1 MSELHVILFGDLSGE
16 LWGAGVGAGAGALVV
31 GDRDGEQATID
42 LPAGSWRAEQAGW
55 HLHGD
60 GVDLHVVSRAEGTA
74 ADGEAG
80 DGASIGGFQELSSI
94 RGTLWLGGR
103 VREVDCLGTRAE
115 VDGIDAGALSSIRA
129 VAGWTG
135 PDEAFTLLALRAPG
149 AAGHEADLVAA
160 TIFDADGWIPVSD
173 PRLSTTYDGEGHPTR
188 VTLELWVG
196 DEEHEYPR
204 RAAGE
209 AGATRV
215 VAAIRHPDAA
225 GELGNAQLE
234 VLPLRSHSRGS
245 DGHGV
250 YALLT
255 VG

>member
-1 MSELHVILFGDLSGE
+1 MAQLHLILFGDLAGE
-16 LWGAGVGAGAGALVV
+16 LWGVGVGAGAGALVV
-31 GDRDGEQATID
+31 GDRAGAQATID
-42 LPAGSWRAEQAGW
+42 LPAGSWQAEGAGW

-60 GVDLHVVSRAEGTA
+60 GVDLHIVPRGEGTPA
-74 ADGEAG
+74 ASAGEDPAP
-80 DGASIGGFQELSSI
+80 IGGFQELSAI
-94 RGTLWLGGR
+94 RGTLPLGGR
-103 VREVDCLGTRAE
+103 VREVDCIGTRAE
-115 VDGIDAGALSSIRA
+115 IDGLDPGALSSIRA

-135 PDEAFTLLALRAPG
+135 PDDAFTLLALRAPG

-160 TIFDADGWIPVSD
+160 TIFDAEGWISVSD
-173 PRLSTTYDGEGHPTR
+173 PRLSTTYDGDGHPTR

-209 AGATRV
+209 ASATHLL
-215 VAAIRHPDAA
+215 ATIRHPDAA
-225 GELGNAQLE
+225 GELGNARLE
-234 VLPLRSHSRGS
+234 VLPLHSHSRGS
-245 DGHGV
+245 DGSGV

>member
-1 MSELHVILFGDLSGE
+1 MAQLHLILFGDLTGE

-42 LPAGSWRAEQAGW
+42 LPAGSWRAEGAGW
-55 HLHGD
+55 HLDGD
-60 GVDLHVVSRAEGTA
+60 GVDLHVVPRGEGTA
-74 ADGEAG
+74 GENDSG

-94 RGTLWLGGR
+94 RGTLSLGGR
-103 VREVDCLGTRAE
+103 VRQVDCLCTRAE
-115 VDGIDAGALSSIRA
+115 VDGLDAGALNSIRA

-135 PDEAFTLLALRAPG
+135 PDDAFTLLALRAPG

-160 TIFDADGWIPVSD
+160 TIFDPDGWIPVSD
-173 PRLSTTYDGEGHPTR
+173 PRLSTTYDGDGHPTR
-188 VTLELWVG
+188 VTLELWVS

-209 AGATRV
+209 ASAIRV
-215 VAAIRHPDAA
+215 VAPIRHPDAA

-245 DGHGV
+245 DGRGV